1 MQQGRADTWPQAR
14 TPACGRCGTPRRSY
28 GGYLALLCLEHAPD
42 VFTAACSGAPVTLW
56 TAYDTHYT
64 ERHLGL
70 PEENVQ
76 GYLRSSALTCV
87 DRLRSDARLML
98 IHGLLDNNVHFR
110 NSALLID
117 ALNKH
122 GKAYELLVFPQ
133 EQHRAAKKRN
143 DRIFLEDRIFDFF
156 ESALNRAA
164 AAAAMDES

>member
-1 MQQGRADTWPQAR
+1 
-14 TPACGRCGTPRRSY
+14 
-28 GGYLALLCLEHAPD
+28 
-42 VFTAACSGAPVTLW
+42 
-56 TAYDTHYT
+56 
-64 ERHLGL
+64 
-70 PEENVQ
+70 
-76 GYLRSSALTCV
+76 
-87 DRLRSDARLML
+87 ML